1 MEKFFR
7 YAASLQS
14 TGVHLARIGIVIV
27 LLWIGGLKIFR
38 YEAVGIV
45 PFVANSPTMN
55 FFYHYD
61 APEYKKYMNKEGEY
75 KPENIAWHKENNTYL
90 FSYGLGALIVL
101 IGLLIALY
109 PLYPG
114 VSAIGSFLAFIM
126 SLITLSFLITT
137 PETWVPALG
146 DSESGFPYLSAAGR
160 LVIKDVIMM
169 GAAVVTMAQAAKKY
183 VEQKNR
189 SEETQAD
196 FHRQNIILQKK

>member
-1 MEKFFR
+1 MEKLFR
-7 YAASLQS
+7 YAASLQNA
-14 TGVHLARIGIVIV
+14 GIHMARIGIVIV
-27 LLWIGGLKIFR
+27 LLWIGGLKAFR

-45 PFVANSPTMN
+45 PFVSNSPTMN
-55 FFYHYD
+55 FFYKYD

-90 FSYGLGALIVL
+90 FSYGLGAFIVL

-109 PLYPG
+109 PVFPAL
-114 VSAIGSFLAFIM
+114 SAVGSFLAFIM
-126 SLITLSFLITT
+126 SLVTLSFLITT

-146 DSESGFPYLSAAGR
+146 DSESGFPYMSAAGR

-183 VEQKNR
+183 LQQKNR
-189 SEETQAD
+189 SEEVQTD
-196 FHRQNIILQKK
+196 FQKQNIIL